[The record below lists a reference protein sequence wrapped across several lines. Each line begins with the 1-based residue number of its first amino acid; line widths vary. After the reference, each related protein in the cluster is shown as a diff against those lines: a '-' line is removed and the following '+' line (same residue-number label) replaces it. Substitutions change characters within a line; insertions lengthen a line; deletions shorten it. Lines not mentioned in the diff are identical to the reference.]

1 MPTPTKPPDGVI
13 YSPGPLPPVAP
24 GPIASR
30 LKSIVHESLG
40 QLPPGAGGAK
50 VEVTSD
56 AGVNLVVA
64 HRGANGRWETSLWIG
79 KSWGKDPATFGA
91 SAAVI
96 W

>member
-1 MPTPTKPPDGVI
+1 MSEQKHGVVHTL
-13 YSPGPLPPVAP
+13 GPLPPVAP

-30 LKSIVHESLG
+30 LKALVHESLG

-56 AGVNLVVA
+56 AGVNVVFA
-64 HRGANGRWETSLWIG
+64 HRGKSGRWQVDAWVG
-79 KSWGKDPATFGA
+79 KSWGRDPAQFGG
-91 SAAVI
+91 SATVL